1 MTKGQRIKQR
11 REELNLKQ
19 IELAEKVHISKQTL
33 YKYENDI
40 ITNIPSNKLEE
51 IASALETTP
60 DYLMGWKLGEKWEDY
75 VETQKLMNVLDERI
89 QKHKERAN
97 EFYVMYENASP
108 EIQSAVEL
116 LLKSAQHSSE
126 SRQNN

>member
-11 REELNLKQ
+11 REELNIRQ
-19 IELAEKVHISKQTL
+19 TELAEKVHISKQTL

-51 IASALETTP
+51 IATALDTTP
-60 DYLMGWKLGEKWEDY
+60 DFLMGWQDVKILHDD
-75 VETQKLMNVLDERI
+75 NVIIMPYGDNS
-89 QKHKERAN
+89 KAKEL
-97 EFYVMYENASP
+97 YSLYENASP

-116 LLKSAQHSSE
+116 LLKSAQPSSE
-126 SRQNN
+126 SPKKN